1 MAFVAVLLDMLPMP
15 SIDGVGEVYQWLK
28 NRRSAPGGELLT
40 TSGQGLYFNPR
51 SILGWGARGCP
62 MGSGGGNGFL
72 TGEDLNLKP
81 VAQTRRSVGTLGTP
95 MASPR
100 G

>member
-51 SILGWGARGCP
+51 LIPGRGQ
-62 MGSGGGNGFL
+62 G
-72 TGEDLNLKP
+72 
-81 VAQTRRSVGTLGTP
+81 VAQWALEAGTVS
-95 MASPR
+95 SPAR
-100 G
+100 I